1 MRIAVVG
8 AGVSGLVAAHRLRA
22 RHDVVLFEAQD
33 RLGGHAHAHDV
44 TVDGRAFRLD
54 TGFLVFNEPAYP
66 HFTALLAELGVPS
79 QASDMSLSIRC
90 RRCRLEYALRG
101 PGALLAQP
109 TNLLRPSFVL
119 LFRDLFRFFRDAN
132 AWLDAG
138 GDDLPLRVFLA
149 RGGYGGPFVRH
160 WLLPTAGAVWS
171 SPFGGILDFSTRMLL
186 TFFRNHGFLQRKQ
199 RPWRHVAGGSRA
211 YVDALG
217 ARLGDAVR
225 LASPVRRVTRHD
237 AGVLVEA
244 GGRTPERFDAVVL
257 ACHADEAAAV
267 LADASDEETRLLG
280 RFPYAR
286 HRVVLHTDRSFLPRS
301 PRAWAAWNCD
311 VIDCHD
317 EEAPVGVTYHL
328 NRLQSLDDAVPFCV
342 TLNPDRTPSGVL
354 RDLAYAHPT
363 LTSDAVA
370 AQAALAA
377 LNGTRGTWFAGAHLR
392 HGFHEDGVVSA
403 LRVATALGCAP

>member
-1 MRIAVVG
+1 VRIAIVG
-8 AGVSGLVAAHRLRA
+8 AGVSGLVAAHRLA
-22 RHDVVLFEAQD
+22 SRHDVVLFEAQD

-44 TVDGRAFRLD
+44 VVDGRVRRLD

-109 TNLLRPSFVL
+109 TNLLRPSFL
-119 LFRDLFRFFRDAN
+119 ALFRDLFRFFREAN
-132 AWLDAG
+132 AWLDGSAP
-138 GDDLPLRVFLA
+138 DLPLRAFLD
-149 RGGYGGPFVRH
+149 RGRYGPAFVRH

-171 SPFGGILDFSTRMLL
+171 APFGGVLDFSARMLL

-199 RPWRHVAGGSRA
+199 RPWRAVAGGSRT

-217 ARLGDAVR
+217 ARLGGRVR
-225 LASPVRRVTRHD
+225 LATPVRGVTRHD
-237 AGVLVEA
+237 AGVLVDA
-244 GGRTPERFDAVVL
+244 GGHTPERFDAVVL
-257 ACHADEAAAV
+257 ACHADETAAI
-267 LADASDEETRLLG
+267 LTDATPAETRLLR

-286 HRVVLHTDRSFLPRS
+286 HRVVLHTDASFLPRS
-301 PRAWAAWNCD
+301 RRAWASWNCD
-311 VIDCHD
+311 VIDCQD
-317 EEAPVGVTYHL
+317 EGAPVGVTYHL
-328 NRLQSLDDAVPFCV
+328 NRLQALDDPVPFCV
-342 TLNPDRTPSGVL
+342 TLNPDRTPTGVL

-363 LTSDAVA
+363 LTSDAMA
-370 AQAALAA
+370 AQTELVAG
-377 LNGTRGTWFAGAHLR
+377 NGTRGTWFAGAHLR
-392 HGFHEDGVVSA
+392 HGFHEDGVVAA

>member
-199 RPWRHVAGGSRA
+199 RPGDTWPAAAGPTWTRSARA
-211 YVDALG
+211 SG
-217 ARLGDAVR
+217 TPSGC
-225 LASPVRRVTRHD
+225 ASPVRRVTRHD